1 MCIKSAWYYQS
12 TSRRA
17 IIEDVDEE
25 LWLYPLDGPPCT
37 KSRMTPYHGPDPRQ
51 EPEHF
56 TSIPAKELR
65 IFFQLE
71 LAEQQQE
78 EEKQEDELELEL

>member
-1 MCIKSAWYYQS
+1 MNVKSAWYYQS

-25 LWLYPLDGPPCT
+25 LWLSPLDGPPCT

-56 TSIPAKELR
+56 TSIPSKELR
-65 IFFQLE
+65 MFFQLE
-71 LAEQQQE
+71 LAEQQE